1 MVKEGHKPELI
12 IIAGPNGHKPY
23 YPILKI
29 KQITIEAYPG
39 KTAEI
44 RFFYSQILPLSK
56 KTITFAYVSLK
67 SIPCEGYR
75 DNFVRK

>member
-44 RFFYSQILPLSK
+44 RFFIS
-56 KTITFAYVSLK
+56 
-67 SIPCEGYR
+67 
-75 DNFVRK
+75 

>member
-12 IIAGPNGHKPY
+12 IIAGPNGRKPY

-29 KQITIEAYPG
+29 KQINTEAYPG

-44 RFFYSQILPLSK
+44 RFFISKHYHFQKKLLPLLMS
-56 KTITFAYVSLK
+56 
-67 SIPCEGYR
+67 R
-75 DNFVRK
+75 